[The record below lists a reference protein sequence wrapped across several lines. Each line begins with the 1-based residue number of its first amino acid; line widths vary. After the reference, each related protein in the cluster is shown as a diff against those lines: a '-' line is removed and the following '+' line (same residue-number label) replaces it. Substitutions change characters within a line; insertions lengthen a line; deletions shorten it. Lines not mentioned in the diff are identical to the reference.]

1 GDRGEAERREVPAD
15 RSAPRLEH
23 GEDRDHAE
31 HEVRRRGAVHVVDD
45 LVEEEED
52 VRRDRD
58 RGDDERNIDEADAL
72 QETRVGGRE
81 CEGEHEDRG
90 EEEHHVDLRRRDRL
104 AEEPE
109 GRDEEDVRERDLRA
123 GGRVVER
130 EQRGGDRQDRDGA
143 GPCARERPCL
153 RLALVLLDELLGLLV
168 GEDRFEVR
176 SRDDLGRVEGA
187 VATRVASRVAWRAGA
202 PTPGAPAPR
211 TPGLT
216 HRVPSR
222 SASTSGRRVAV
233 TWTTVSPNAGRSSKV
248 QRAVRRRCW
257 PAGVTRMR
265 RSGTSLVGGYAAQ
278 RPSAAWCGS
287 TPRQPKYSMERM
299 SGERT

>member
-52 VRRDRD
+52 IRRDRD

-72 QETRVGGRE
+72 QETRVRGVE
-81 CEGEHEDRG
+81 DEGEHEDRG

-109 GRDEEDVRERDLRA
+109 GRDEDDVRERDLRA

-130 EQRGGDRQDRDGA
+130 EQRGGDRQDRDGP

-153 RLALVLLDELLGLLV
+153 RLALVLLDELLRLLV

-176 SRDDLGRVEGA
+176 SRDDLGCVEGA
-187 VATRVASRVAWRAGA
+187 VASRPGA
-202 PTPGAPAPR
+202 PAPGAPAPR
-211 TPGLT
+211 TPALT

-233 TWTTVSPNAGRSSKV
+233 TWTTVSPNAGRSSRV

-265 RSGTSLVGGYAAQ
+265 RAGTSLVGGYAAQ
-278 RPSAAWCGS
+278 
-287 TPRQPKYSMERM
+287 
-299 SGERT
+299 